1 MEVGIVGKP
10 NVGKST
16 FFKALTLSD
25 AEVANYPFTT
35 ISPNIGVGHVRVKCP
50 CIDLKVTCSPR
61 NSLCVSGNRYVPV
74 KVIDVAGLV
83 PGAHEGK
90 GLGNKFMDDLRQA
103 NALIHVIDISGRT
116 DEKGEPCSGHD
127 PEVDIKFLENEIDLW
142 FLSIISRNW
151 VKVYSTVR
159 HGKHSIIKELSEPLS
174 GLGIK
179 EHHIAHAMKESNLN
193 EENPHWTDDD
203 LKNFSVNLRRT
214 SKPITI
220 AANKI
225 DLDSNKNFE
234 RLKDKYDIIPVCSQV
249 EFALK
254 KASESG
260 VIEYVPGDN
269 KFKIIK
275 EVDAKQKQALDFM
288 KNIIEKYGS
297 TGVQACLNRAVF
309 DVLKRIVVYPV
320 EDEHE
325 LMGGKGNVLPDAFLM
340 PEGSKAIDLA
350 YKVHTDIGDR
360 FIGAIDCRTKRK
372 VGRDYELK
380 DGDVLSILAKR

>member
-35 ISPNIGVGHVRVKCP
+35 INPNVGVGHVSVKCP
-50 CIDLKVTCSPR
+50 CADLKVKCSPR
-61 NSLCVSGNRYVPV
+61 NSLCISGSRYVPI

-103 NALIHVIDISGRT
+103 DALIHVIDVSGRT
-116 DEKGEPCSGHD
+116 NEKGEPCKDHD
-127 PEVDIKFLENEIDLW
+127 PELDIKFLENEIDLW

-159 HGKHSIIKELSEPLS
+159 HGKHSIVKELSEPLS

-203 LKNFSVNLRRT
+203 LKNFAVNLRRT

-234 RLKDKYDIIPVCSQV
+234 RLKDKYDLIPMCSQA

-260 VIEYVPGDN
+260 VIGYVPGDN
-269 KFKIIK
+269 KFTIIK
-275 EVDAKQKQALDFM
+275 DVDVKQKQALDFM
-288 KNIIEKYGS
+288 KNILDKYGA

-309 DVLKRIVVYPV
+309 NVLKMIVVYPV
-320 EDEHE
+320 EDEHK
-325 LMGGKGNVLPDAFLM
+325 LMDGKGNVLPDAFLM

-350 YKVHTDIGDR
+350 YKVHTDIGDK
-360 FIGAIDCRTKRK
+360 FIGAIDCKTKRK
-372 VGRDYELK
+372 VGRDHELK
-380 DGDVLSILAKR
+380 DGDVISILAKR